1 MHSPPFL
8 TDLLVFLVAAVVVV
22 PVVRQLRSTPV
33 LGYLAAGVLVG
44 PHVFGL
50 VENEEAI
57 HVIGEFGVVF
67 MLFMIG
73 LELSLQRLWVMRRMV
88 FGLGLAQV
96 AATSALIGAAALAL
110 GQPPA
115 AALVIGGALALSST
129 AFVLQLLSERG
140 EQMTRHGRHA
150 FAILLFQ
157 DLAVLPLLVV
167 IPVLAG
173 GSSTLWAALVHVAVV
188 ASLTLGGIIL
198 AGRFLLQPAFRV
210 VAATQSNELFAI
222 ATLTLVLG
230 TGWVTQ
236 QAGMS
241 MTLGAFIAGLL
252 VAETAYRHQIE
263 ADIRPFRGILLGL
276 FFMSTGSSM
285 ELPVILAN
293 GGTLLALLAALLT
306 LKAVVVFGL
315 TRLFKLAAGDG
326 AQVALTLAQGGEFAF
341 VALTLAA
348 GLGVVA
354 ADVTQTLLAT
364 VALSLLLTPGLAALG
379 RLAAGRLQPAP
390 AAETATLAEEGA
402 GFSRHLVI
410 AGYGRVG
417 QTVARLAELERVP
430 WLALDTDH
438 GRVCDARASG
448 LPVYFGDTTR
458 PEVLDAAGLGRARAL
473 VVTLNSPIATSRALA
488 AVRAHWRQ
496 LPVVARA
503 HDQAHAQQLRH
514 RGATATVAEAAESS
528 LQLGG
533 LTLTTAGGDPARIQ
547 KHVAAV
553 RAELGT
559 LLTPEAAPQPKRG
572 KPAPSRAAGTATDRS
587 EPGRER
593 APEPSAPSAPE
604 R

>member
-22 PVVRQLRSTPV
+22 PIVRRLRSSPV
-33 LGYLAAGVLVG
+33 LGYLAAGILVG
-44 PHVFGL
+44 PHVLGV
-50 VENEEAI
+50 VEDEKAV

-73 LELSLQRLWVMRRMV
+73 LELSLQRLWVMRRVV

-96 AATSALIGAAALAL
+96 AVTSAVIGTAALAL

-167 IPVLAG
+167 IPLLAG
-173 GSSTLWAALVHVAVV
+173 ESATIWGALVNVTVV
-188 ASLTLGGIIL
+188 ATLTLGGIIL

-210 VAATQSNELFAI
+210 VAATNSNELFAI
-222 ATLTLVLG
+222 ATLSLVLG

-236 QAGMS
+236 EAGMS

-285 ELPVILAN
+285 DLPLIAAN
-293 GGTLLALLAALLT
+293 GIELVALLVALLS
-306 LKAVVVFGL
+306 LKAAIIFAL
-315 TRLFKLAAGDG
+315 TRIFQLAPGDG

-341 VALTLAA
+341 VALTLAT
-348 GLGVVA
+348 GLGVV
-354 ADVTQTLLAT
+354 DPGTTQTLMAT
-364 VALSLLLTPGLAALG
+364 VALSLLVTPGLAALG
-379 RLAAGRLQPAP
+379 RLVAKRLHAAPIDGAG
-390 AAETATLAEEGA
+390 TLAEEGA
-402 GFSRHLVI
+402 GFNRHLVI

-417 QTVARLAELERVP
+417 QTVARLADLERIP

-438 GRVCDARASG
+438 ARVADARALG

-458 PEVLDAAGLGRARAL
+458 AEVLDAAGLGRARAL

-514 RGATATVAEAAESS
+514 LGATATVAEAAESS

-533 LTLTTAGGDPARIQ
+533 LTLTTAGSDPQRVQ
-547 KHVAAV
+547 QHVAAM
-553 RAELGT
+553 RAEVGAMLGIDAPAPPKRT
-559 LLTPEAAPQPKRG
+559 KAAPAAARSRETETE
-572 KPAPSRAAGTATDRS
+572 APVRPTSQG
-587 EPGRER
+587 
-593 APEPSAPSAPE
+593 
-604 R
+604 

>member
-1 MHSPPFL
+1 VHSPPFL
-8 TDLLVFLVAAVVVV
+8 SDLLVFMVAAVVVV
-22 PVVRQLRSTPV
+22 PLVRLLRSSPV
-33 LGYLAAGVLVG
+33 LGYLAAGILVG
-44 PHVFGL
+44 PHALGL
-50 VENEEAI
+50 VENEKAL

-73 LELSLQRLWVMRRMV
+73 LELSLQRLWVMRRVV

-96 AATSALIGAAALAL
+96 AVTSALIGLAALAL

-167 IPVLAG
+167 IPMLAG
-173 GSSTLWAALVHVAVV
+173 DGSTVWEALVHVTIV
-188 ASLTLGGIIL
+188 ASLTLGGIVL

-210 VAATQSNELFAI
+210 VAATNSNELFAI

-236 QAGMS
+236 EAGMS

-276 FFMSTGSSM
+276 FFMSVGSSM
-285 ELPVILAN
+285 DLPLIAAN
-293 GGTLLALLAALLT
+293 GVELLVLLAALLA
-306 LKAVVVFGL
+306 LKAAVIFAL
-315 TRLFKLAAGDG
+315 TRIFRLASGDG

-341 VALTLAA
+341 VALTLATS
-348 GLGVVA
+348 LGVVDA
-354 ADVTQTLLAT
+354 GITQTLMAT
-364 VALSLLLTPGLAALG
+364 VALSLLATPGLAALG
-379 RLAAGRLQPAP
+379 RAAAGRLHAP
-390 AAETATLAEEGA
+390 ASDGHDTLAEEGA
-402 GFSRHLVI
+402 GFEGHLVI

-417 QTVARLAELERVP
+417 RTVARLAELEHLP
-430 WLALDTDH
+430 WLALDTDQA
-438 GRVCDARASG
+438 RVADARASD

-458 PEVLDAAGLGRARAL
+458 PEVLDAAGLGRARTL

-514 RGATATVAEAAESS
+514 LGATATVAEAAESS

-533 LTLTTAGGDPARIQ
+533 LTLTTAGSDPARVQ
-547 KHVAAV
+547 AHVAAMREEV
-553 RAELGT
+553 GAML
-559 LLTPEAAPQPKRG
+559 AIDA
-572 KPAPSRAAGTATDRS
+572 PAPPQRAKVAPTASRQHEGRTR
-587 EPGRER
+587 EPMR
-593 APEPSAPSAPE
+593 PS
-604 R
+604 

>member
-8 TDLLVFLVAAVVVV
+8 TDLLVFLVAAVLVV
-22 PVVRQLRSTPV
+22 PLVRRLRSSPV
-33 LGYLAAGVLVG
+33 LGYLAAGILVG
-44 PHVFGL
+44 PHVAGL
-50 VENEEAI
+50 VEDEDTIA
-57 HVIGEFGVVF
+57 VIGEFGVVF

-96 AATSALIGAAALAL
+96 AVSSALVGGAALAL

-129 AFVLQLLSERG
+129 AFVLQLLAERG

-167 IPVLAG
+167 IPLLAG
-173 GSSTLWAALVHVAVV
+173 ESSTVWGALVHVSVV
-188 ASLTLGGIIL
+188 ATLTLGGIVL
-198 AGRFLLQPAFRV
+198 AGRFLLQPAFRM

-230 TGWVTQ
+230 TGWVTHE
-236 QAGMS
+236 AGMS

-263 ADIRPFRGILLGL
+263 ADMRPFRGILLGL
-276 FFMSTGSSM
+276 FFMSTGSAM
-285 ELPVILAN
+285 DLPLILQN
-293 GGTLLALLAALLT
+293 GAVLVGLLAALLT
-306 LKAVVVFGL
+306 LKAAVVFTL
-315 TRLFKLAAGDG
+315 ARLFRLAAGDA

-341 VALTLAA
+341 VALTLAT
-348 GLGVVA
+348 GLGVVEGGVA
-354 ADVTQTLLAT
+354 QTLMAT
-364 VALSLLLTPGLAALG
+364 VALSLLVTPGLAALG
-379 RLAAGRLQPAP
+379 RAVARRLEPPVGDDAG
-390 AAETATLAEEGA
+390 TLAEA
-402 GFSRHLVI
+402 SAAFDRHLVV

-417 QTVARLAELERVP
+417 RTVARLAELERVP

-438 GRVCDARASG
+438 ARVCDARASG

-458 PEVLDAAGLGRARAL
+458 AEVLDAAGVGRARAL
-473 VVTLNSPIATSRALA
+473 VITLNSPIATSRALA

-514 RGATATVAEAAESS
+514 LGATATVAEAAESS

-533 LTLTTAGGDPARIQ
+533 LTLTTAGSDPQRVQ
-547 KHVAAV
+547 EHVAAM
-553 RAELGT
+553 RAEIGAMLGID
-559 LLTPEAAPQPKRG
+559 APAPPKRA
-572 KPAPSRAAGTATDRS
+572 KTAPAAARSRQTET
-587 EPGRER
+587 E
-593 APEPSAPSAPE
+593 APMRPTSQG
-604 R
+604 

>member
-1 MHSPPFL
+1 VHSPAFL

-22 PVVRQLRSTPV
+22 PLVRQLRSSPV
-33 LGYLAAGVLVG
+33 LGYLAAGILVG
-44 PHVFGL
+44 PHVLGL
-50 VENEEAI
+50 VEDEHAI
-57 HVIGEFGVVF
+57 AVIGEFGVVF

-73 LELSLQRLWVMRRMV
+73 LELSLQRLWVMRRLV

-96 AATSALIGAAALAL
+96 AVTSALIGAAALAL

-167 IPVLAG
+167 IPLLAG
-173 GSSTLWAALVHVAVV
+173 ESSTVWGALVHVAVV
-188 ASLTLGGIIL
+188 ATLTLGGIIL

-210 VAATQSNELFAI
+210 VAATNSNEFFAI

-230 TGWVTQ
+230 TGWVTHE
-236 QAGMS
+236 AGMS

-285 ELPVILAN
+285 DLPLIAAN
-293 GGTLLALLAALLT
+293 GAVLLALLAALLT
-306 LKAVVVFGL
+306 LKAVVIFALG
-315 TRLFKLAAGDG
+315 RIFQLAPGDG

-341 VALTLAA
+341 VALTLAS
-348 GLGVVA
+348 GLGVVDA
-354 ADVTQTLLAT
+354 GTSQTLMAT
-364 VALSLLLTPGLAALG
+364 VALSLLVTPGLAGLG
-379 RLAAGRLQPAP
+379 RLAARRLQAAP
-390 AAETATLAEEGA
+390 ADGADTLAEEGA
-402 GFSRHLVI
+402 GFDRHLVI

-417 QTVARLAELERVP
+417 QTVARLAELERIP

-438 GRVCDARASG
+438 ARVADARASG

-488 AVRAHWRQ
+488 SVRAHWRQ

-514 RGATATVAEAAESS
+514 LGATATVAEAAESS

-533 LTLTTAGGDPARIQ
+533 LTLTTAGSDPQRVQ
-547 KHVAAV
+547 EHVAAM
-553 RAELGT
+553 RAEVGAMLG
-559 LLTPEAAPQPKRG
+559 LDAPAPPKRAKAAP
-572 KPAPSRAAGTATDRS
+572 PSSRPREAETEATVR
-587 EPGRER
+587 
-593 APEPSAPSAPE
+593 PSS
-604 R
+604 RR

>member
-1 MHSPPFL
+1 VHSPPFL

-22 PVVRQLRSTPV
+22 PVVRRLRSSPV
-33 LGYLAAGVLVG
+33 LGYLAAGILVG
-44 PHVFGL
+44 PHAFGL
-50 VENEEAI
+50 VEHEQAL

-73 LELSLQRLWVMRRMV
+73 LELSLQRLWVMRRLV
-88 FGLGLAQV
+88 FGLGLVQV
-96 AATSALIGAAALAL
+96 AVTSALIGLAALAL
-110 GQPPA
+110 GEPPA

-167 IPVLAG
+167 IPLLAG
-173 GSSTLWAALVHVAVV
+173 ESSTVWSALLNVAVV
-188 ASLTLGGIIL
+188 ASLTLGGIVL

-210 VAATQSNELFAI
+210 VASTNSNELFAI

-230 TGWVTQ
+230 TGWVTE

-276 FFMSTGSSM
+276 FFMSTGSAM
-285 ELPVILAN
+285 DLPLIAAN
-293 GGTLLALLAALLT
+293 GVQLLALLAALLT
-306 LKAVVVFGL
+306 LKAVVIFAL
-315 TRLFKLAAGDG
+315 ARLFHLSAGDG
-326 AQVALTLAQGGEFAF
+326 AQVAFTLAQGGEFAF
-341 VALTLAA
+341 VALTLAT

-354 ADVTQTLLAT
+354 AGTTQTLMAT
-364 VALSLLLTPGLAALG
+364 VALSLLVTPGLAALG
-379 RLAAGRLQPAP
+379 RAAARRLETPPSSGEGTLAA
-390 AAETATLAEEGA
+390 EGA
-402 GFSRHLVI
+402 GFERHLVI

-417 QTVARLAELERVP
+417 QTVARLAEMEDIPR
-430 WLALDTDH
+430 LALDTDH
-438 GRVCDARASG
+438 ARVADARASG

-503 HDQAHAQQLRH
+503 HDQAHARQLRH
-514 RGATATVAEAAESS
+514 LGATATVAEAAESS

-533 LTLTTAGGDPARIQ
+533 LTLTTAGSDPQRVQ
-547 KHVAAV
+547 EHVATM
-553 RAELGT
+553 RAEVGAMLG
-559 LLTPEAAPQPKRG
+559 LDAPAPPKRT
-572 KPAPSRAAGTATDRS
+572 KATPPNSRPRAAETEATAAASRDRG
-587 EPGRER
+587 P
-593 APEPSAPSAPE
+593 PH
-604 R
+604 

>member
-22 PVVRQLRSTPV
+22 PLVRQLRSSPV
-33 LGYLAAGVLVG
+33 LGYLAAGILVG
-44 PHVFGL
+44 PHALGL
-50 VENEEAI
+50 VENEQAL

-73 LELSLQRLWVMRRMV
+73 LELSLQRLWVMRRVV

-96 AATSALIGAAALAL
+96 AVTSALIGLAALAL

-167 IPVLAG
+167 IPLLAG
-173 GSSTLWAALVHVAVV
+173 ESSTVWGALVNVAVV
-188 ASLTLGGIIL
+188 ATLTLGGIIL

-210 VAATQSNELFAI
+210 VAATNSNELFAI

-236 QAGMS
+236 AAGMS

-276 FFMSTGSSM
+276 FFMSTGTSM
-285 ELPVILAN
+285 DLPLIAAN
-293 GGTLLALLAALLT
+293 GAVLLALLAALLT
-306 LKAVVVFGL
+306 LKAVVIFAL
-315 TRLFKLAAGDG
+315 TRVFQIGSGDG

-341 VALTLAA
+341 VALTLAS
-348 GLGVVA
+348 GFGVV
-354 ADVTQTLLAT
+354 DPGTTQTLMAT
-364 VALSLLLTPGLAALG
+364 VALSLLVTPGLAAVG
-379 RLAAGRLQPAP
+379 RVAARRLQATPADG
-390 AAETATLAEEGA
+390 AGTLAEEGA
-402 GFSRHLVI
+402 GFDRHLVI

-417 QTVARLAELERVP
+417 HTVARLADLERIP

-438 GRVCDARASG
+438 AGVADARASG

-458 PEVLDAAGLGRARAL
+458 ARKK
-473 VVTLNSPIATSRALA
+473 
-488 AVRAHWRQ
+488 HRQ
-496 LPVVARA
+496 
-503 HDQAHAQQLRH
+503 
-514 RGATATVAEAAESS
+514 
-528 LQLGG
+528 
-533 LTLTTAGGDPARIQ
+533 
-547 KHVAAV
+547 
-553 RAELGT
+553 
-559 LLTPEAAPQPKRG
+559 
-572 KPAPSRAAGTATDRS
+572 
-587 EPGRER
+587 
-593 APEPSAPSAPE
+593 
-604 R
+604 

>member
-8 TDLLVFLVAAVVVV
+8 TDLLVVLAAAVVVV
-22 PVVRQLRSTPV
+22 PIVRRLRSSPV
-33 LGYLAAGVLVG
+33 LGYLAAGILVG
-44 PHVFGL
+44 PHALGM
-50 VENEEAI
+50 VENEQAL
-57 HVIGEFGVVF
+57 HAVGEFGVVF

-73 LELSLQRLWVMRRMV
+73 LELSLQRLWVMRRVV

-96 AATSALIGAAALAL
+96 AVTSALIGTAALAL

-129 AFVLQLLSERG
+129 AFVLQLLAERG

-167 IPVLAG
+167 IPLLAG
-173 GSSTLWAALVHVAVV
+173 ESSTVWRAVVHVAVV
-188 ASLTLGGIIL
+188 ATLTLGGIIL

-210 VAATQSNELFAI
+210 VAATNSNELFAI

-285 ELPVILAN
+285 DLPLIAAN
-293 GGTLLALLAALLT
+293 GVELLVLLAALLT
-306 LKAVVVFGL
+306 LKAAVILAL
-315 TRLFKLAAGDG
+315 TRVFRLAPGDG
-326 AQVALTLAQGGEFAF
+326 AQVALSLAQGGEFAF
-341 VALTLAA
+341 VALTLAS

-354 ADVTQTLLAT
+354 PDTSQTLMAT
-364 VALSLLLTPGLAALG
+364 VALSLLVTPGLAALG
-379 RLAAGRLQPAP
+379 RFVAKRLDAAPVDDGG
-390 AAETATLAEEGA
+390 TLAEEGA
-402 GFSRHLVI
+402 GFHHHLVI

-417 QTVARLAELERVP
+417 RTVARLAALERVP

-438 GRVCDARASG
+438 ARVCDARASG
-448 LPVYFGDTTR
+448 LPVFFGDTTR
-458 PEVLDAAGLGRARAL
+458 AEVLDAAGLGRARAL

-503 HDQAHAQQLRH
+503 HDHAHAQQLRH
-514 RGATATVAEAAESS
+514 LGATATVAEAAESS

-533 LTLTTAGGDPARIQ
+533 LSLTTTGSDPQRVQEHI
-547 KHVAAV
+547 AAM
-553 RAELGT
+553 RTELGAMLGIDAPAPPKRT
-559 LLTPEAAPQPKRG
+559 KAAPAAARSRDKETEA
-572 KPAPSRAAGTATDRS
+572 PAPPTSQG
-587 EPGRER
+587 
-593 APEPSAPSAPE
+593 
-604 R
+604 

>member
-1 MHSPPFL
+1 MSFL
-8 TDLLVFLVAAVVVV
+8 TDLLVFLVAAVVMV
-22 PVVRQLRSTPV
+22 PLVRQLRSSPV
-33 LGYLAAGVLVG
+33 LGYLAAGIVVG
-44 PHVFGL
+44 PHALGL
-50 VENEEAI
+50 VENEQAL

-96 AATSALIGAAALAL
+96 AVTSALIGLVALAL

-167 IPVLAG
+167 IPLLAG
-173 GSSTLWAALVHVAVV
+173 ESSTVGGALFHVAVV

-210 VAATQSNELFAI
+210 VAATNSNELFAI

-241 MTLGAFIAGLL
+241 MTLGAFIAGLM
-252 VAETAYRHQIE
+252 VAETAFRHQIE

-285 ELPVILAN
+285 DLPLIAADGVRLVV
-293 GGTLLALLAALLT
+293 LLVALLT
-306 LKAVVVFGL
+306 LKAAVIFAL
-315 TRLFKLAAGDG
+315 ARLFRLTAADG
-326 AQVALTLAQGGEFAF
+326 GQVALTLAQGGEFAF
-341 VALTLAA
+341 VALTLAT
-348 GLGVVA
+348 GLGVVEPRT
-354 ADVTQTLLAT
+354 TQTLMAT
-364 VALSLLLTPGLAALG
+364 VALSLLVTPALAALG
-379 RLAAGRLQPAP
+379 RWAARRLTVAP
-390 AAETATLAEEGA
+390 AAGADTLAEESA
-402 GFSRHLVI
+402 GFTGHLVI

-417 QTVARLAELERVP
+417 QTVARLAELENLP

-438 GRVCDARASG
+438 ARVADARASG

-458 PEVLDAAGLGRARAL
+458 AEVLDAAGLGRARAL
-473 VVTLNSPIATSRALA
+473 VITLNSPIATSRALA
-488 AVRAHWRQ
+488 AVRGHWRQ

-514 RGATATVAEAAESS
+514 LGATATVAEAAESS

-533 LTLTTAGGDPARIQ
+533 LTLTTAGSEPQRVQ
-547 KHVAAV
+547 EHVAAM
-553 RAELGT
+553 RAEVGAMLGVDAPAPPKRAKAAPAASRSRRT
-559 LLTPEAAPQPKRG
+559 EPEAPARPTSRG
-572 KPAPSRAAGTATDRS
+572 
-587 EPGRER
+587 
-593 APEPSAPSAPE
+593 
-604 R
+604 